1 MQLGVINIKGKEYKI
16 FQSTNNNYYIEKP
29 FYVDYQIPNPM
40 KFASRFGNL
49 SNAKVPTFV
58 DVDQFNHFLEIIKS
72 INGLPDKFIKI
83 AREHGFLGNF
93 LCNLTTP
100 IIIEGWS
107 IGNLSLSDIVLYN
120 IVWSTSLEGEEYWK
134 KIHNILITLENENQL
149 QNEDIDRS
157 GDNRSEGNRIC
168 CRRDKSESST
178 GHSSYQ
184 ACARK
189 RKYASRNHK
198 VYISSR
204 CGSVYRS

>member
-40 KFASRFGNL
+40 TFASRFGNL

-58 DVDQFNHFLEIIKS
+58 DVDQFNHFLEVIES
-72 INGLPDKFIKI
+72 INVLPDKFI
-83 AREHGFLGNF
+83 
-93 LCNLTTP
+93 
-100 IIIEGWS
+100 
-107 IGNLSLSDIVLYN
+107 
-120 IVWSTSLEGEEYWK
+120 
-134 KIHNILITLENENQL
+134 NILKTHGYLGLFVNNLKDPLPASLNNKSFEQILQGSFSWTNTIQGYDFWAKLITILHNENQL

-204 CGSVYRS
+204 CGSVYRG

>member
-16 FQSTNNNYYIEKP
+16 FQSTNNYYYIEKP
-29 FYVDYQIPNPM
+29 FYVDYEIPNPM
-40 KFASRFGNL
+40 TFASRFGNL
-49 SNAKVPTFV
+49 ANAKVPTFV
-58 DVDQFNHFLEIIKS
+58 DVNQFNYFLEVIKS
-72 INGLPDKFIKI
+72 INTLPSEFIKI
-83 AREHGFLGNF
+83 AREHGFLGIF
-93 LCNLTTP
+93 LCNLTKP
-100 IIIEGWS
+100 ITIRLDGVGIF
-107 IGNLSLSDIVLYN
+107 SLSDIVLYN
-120 IVWSTSLEGEEYWK
+120 IAWSTSSGGEEYWEGIHYILK
-134 KIHNILITLENENQL
+134 KLENENQL

-157 GDNRSEGNRIC
+157 GDNRSEGDRVC

>member
-1 MQLGVINIKGKEYKI
+1 MQLGVINIKEKEYKI

-40 KFASRFGNL
+40 TFASRFGNL
-49 SNAKVPTFV
+49 SNAKIPTFV
-58 DVDQFNHFLEIIKS
+58 DVDQFNYFLKVIES
-72 INGLPDKFIKI
+72 INVLPDKFINILKKCGYI
-83 AREHGFLGNF
+83 GLYIN
-93 LCNLTTP
+93 NLKDPLPAYLNNKSFEQILQGSFSWTNT
-100 IIIEGWS
+100 IEGYYFWA
-107 IGNLSLSDIVLYN
+107 
-120 IVWSTSLEGEEYWK
+120 K
-134 KIHNILITLENENQL
+134 LITILHDENQL

-157 GDNRSEGNRIC
+157 GDNRSEGNRVC

-204 CGSVYRS
+204 CGSVYRG

>member
-1 MQLGVINIKGKEYKI
+1 MQLGVINIKEKEYKI

-40 KFASRFGNL
+40 TFSSRFGNL

-120 IVWSTSLEGEEYWK
+120 IVWSTSLEGEETRVK
-134 KIHNILITLENENQL
+134 KYLNII
-149 QNEDIDRS
+149 
-157 GDNRSEGNRIC
+157 
-168 CRRDKSESST
+168 
-178 GHSSYQ
+178 
-184 ACARK
+184 
-189 RKYASRNHK
+189 
-198 VYISSR
+198 
-204 CGSVYRS
+204 